1 MSQVGNHSFEF
12 PASQGVQGGT
22 VTLFLTIPEDRWL
35 VSSLQIIT
43 AIHWNALSEKL
54 IQIEYEN
61 F

>member
-1 MSQVGNHSFEF
+1 MRQLVIIHSNFRHRKVYRVVLLHSSL
-12 PASQGVQGGT
+12 PYQ
-22 VTLFLTIPEDRWL
+22 EDRWL